1 MSLEYGFGLEVNN
14 TNLRVGKTDVKQ
26 LKRMIHLAKEKGA
39 ILLENSDGH
48 TFFEIGE
55 NDRIV
60 EVLKEIQVN
69 GNDIFINRHDNVLDK
84 FVEKR
89 KRLREEL

>member
-1 MSLEYGFGLEVNN
+1 MNN
-14 TNLRVGKTDVKQ
+14 TNLRLGKTDVKQ
-26 LKRMIHLAKEKGA
+26 LERMIRLAKEKGA

-55 NDRIV
+55 NDRV
-60 EVLKEIQVN
+60 EELLKEMRVN
-69 GNDIFINRHDNVLDK
+69 GNDIFINRHDEVLDK

-89 KRLREEL
+89 KRIRQEL